1 MINLFHLK
9 CFHDTVLVGSLSEAA
24 RRNFISQPAVSK
36 AISKLEE
43 VLGVSLCHH
52 KKQQFKLTHEGEI
65 VFLKS
70 KEIFSAVRGLK
81 DALDQCQTTPRM
93 PLHFVATQSIGL
105 STFPDFIPR
114 FRTTYSDV
122 ELHFLFGGLSQIKG
136 WMKQGIAEFA
146 LVIDSPDVAEYQ
158 QIPLYSG
165 QFRLY
170 KHEKEMRP
178 IEAAECYVEHREGF
192 MVPQYQQ
199 ETKTDLSFAAELNS
213 WELIARTVD
222 SHGGYG
228 LIPDIVMLAKRYPS
242 LIPTSSVS
250 LPYTICAI
258 FPKGETLSCSA
269 QMFLELFSSYL
280 KAQSGVETPA

>member
-9 CFHDTVLVGSLSEAA
+9 CFHDTVLVGSLSESA

-70 KEIFSAVRGLK
+70 KELFSAVRGLK

-146 LVIDSPDVAEYQ
+146 LVIDSP
-158 QIPLYSG
+158 
-165 QFRLY
+165 
-170 KHEKEMRP
+170 
-178 IEAAECYVEHREGF
+178 EAAECYVEHREGF